1 VGIHSVLTQWH
12 EQMKAWRRDLHAHP
26 ELGFEEHRTSQF
38 VASKLQG
45 WGLEVERG
53 IAGTGV
59 VGTLRGS
66 DPKSKAIALRADM
79 DALPMREENQFAHAS
94 GAPGRMHGCGHDGHT
109 VMLLGAAKYLATVA
123 PPAGTVHFIFQPAEE
138 GLGGAQRMLDD
149 RLFSRFECSSVY
161 GLHNWPG
168 LPLGK
173 VGIRQG
179 PMMASMDRVVID
191 IVGKGGHG
199 GLPHLTVDPVVVAAH
214 VITALQALVSRSID
228 PLQAAALSI
237 TCVTAGTSHNVIP
250 ESARLTGTIRSLT
263 PEVRDQLEA
272 GIRRIVS
279 GVAQAFGATAQID
292 YERQLPALSNTARE
306 TQLARCA
313 AATVVGEG
321 NVDEAIDPVLGSEDF
336 ACMLQQRPGA
346 YAFLGQADAGHR
358 PMIHSPRYDFN
369 DDLLPIGSS
378 YWIAVVEQ
386 EMARSA

>member
-1 VGIHSVLTQWH
+1 
-12 EQMKAWRRDLHAHP
+12 MKAWRRDLHAHP

-38 VASKLQG
+38 VASKLES

-53 IAGTGV
+53 IAGTGI

-66 DPKSKAIALRADM
+66 DPERKAIALRADM

-123 PPAGTVHFIFQPAEE
+123 RPAGSVHFIFQPAEE

-149 RLFSRFECSSVY
+149 QLFSRFECSSVY

-179 PMMASMDRVVID
+179 PMMASMDRVTID
-191 IVGKGGHG
+191 IIGKGGHG

-214 VITALQALVSRSID
+214 VITALQTLVSRSLD

-250 ESARLTGTIRSLT
+250 ESAQLTGTIRSLM

-272 GIRRIVS
+272 GIHRIVN
-279 GVAQAFGATAQID
+279 GVVQGFGAAAKID
-292 YERQLPALSNTARE
+292 YQRQLPALSNTVRE
-306 TQLARCA
+306 TQLARRA
-313 AATVVGEG
+313 AASVVGEG
-321 NVDEAIDPVLGSEDF
+321 NVDEAIAPVLGSEDF
-336 ACMLQQRPGA
+336 ACMLQQKPGA
-346 YAFLGQADAGHR
+346 YAFLGQADAGHL

-386 EMARSA
+386 EMSRGA